1 MAITKKTSNFVVMKE
16 LVKHIEILLLSKDC
30 VIVPNFGGFV
40 AHHVPAHYEENDCLY
55 YPPLRTIG
63 FNPQLKLNDSL
74 LVQSYVDA
82 YEMSYPDALNR
93 IEDEVNEIR
102 KQIENEGGLEMEGLG
117 SFKMNHDGNLVFEP
131 CLAGILTPSLYG
143 LASYEVENL
152 QQNMATANHVE
163 LTDSLKTIP
172 ESTTTKERIKAAHV
186 SMNWVRNAAV
196 ACALA
201 FAVFMIPQMKFDSN
215 NATSNVNT
223 SLLSRIMPKDIVN
236 GTPELSINGV
246 SESETCAM
254 SLMNLPSFVKNTGK
268 PDLLFVS
275 EDSSKPY
282 YSIILAS
289 HVTINNA
296 IEFVNQLHAL
306 GYEEAKILTKGA
318 TKVLYG
324 QFETKEEAYET
335 LIPLK
340 ETDGNFTD
348 AWVMKVEF

>member
-1 MAITKKTSNFVVMKE
+1 MNE

-40 AHHVPAHYEENDCLY
+40 AHHVDAHYEEGDCLY

-82 YEMSYPDALNR
+82 YELSYPDALNR
-93 IEDEVNEIR
+93 IENEVNEIR
-102 KQIENEGGLEMEGLG
+102 QNLENEGFFEMEGLG
-117 SFKMNHDGNLVFEP
+117 SFTMNNDGIPEFEP

-143 LASYEVENL
+143 LSSYEISCL
-152 QQNMATANHVE
+152 QQNIVDVDAENE
-163 LTDSLKTIP
+163 
-172 ESTTTKERIKAAHV
+172 TTLAMEKPIEEPNAKV
-186 SMNWVRNAAV
+186 VNMNWIRNAAI
-196 ACALA
+196 ACAVVFA
-201 FAVFMIPQMKFDSN
+201 FFMIPQLKVDKN
-215 NATSNVNT
+215 NATGNVNT
-223 SLLSRIMPKDIVN
+223 NVLSRIMPKDIVN
-236 GTPELSINGV
+236 GTPDLSAVNLSQGV
-246 SESETCAM
+246 VASSMGLIDIPA
-254 SLMNLPSFVKNTGK
+254 FVKNSGK

-275 EDSSKPY
+275 SDSSKPY

-289 HVTINNA
+289 HVTIENA
-296 IEFVNQLHAL
+296 VEFVNQLHSM
-306 GYEEAKILTKGA
+306 GYSEAKILSKGT

-324 QFETKEEAYET
+324 QFDTKEEAYNV

-340 ETDGNFTD
+340 DSDSNFAD